1 MILLDTNVVSE
12 PLKAAGD
19 MNVLAWVD
27 AQIIE
32 TLYLSTIS
40 LAELR
45 FGIAVLPEG
54 KRRDTLASSLEQ
66 RVLPLFA
73 GRILPFD
80 APASQAYAKLRARV
94 RAAGQ
99 AIAPADGYIAAIA
112 ATHGFAVA
120 TRDTSPFDA
129 AGLVVINPWTWHAH

>member
-1 MILLDTNVVSE
+1 MILLDTNVISE
-12 PLKAAGD
+12 PLKVAGNT
-19 MNVLAWVD
+19 NVLAWID

-45 FGIAVLPEG
+45 FGIAALPEG
-54 KRRDTLASSLEQ
+54 KRRDTLHFSLEQ

-80 APASQAYAKLRARV
+80 DAASQSYATLRARA

-99 AIAPADGYIAAIA
+99 AIAPADGYIAAVA
-112 ATHGFAVA
+112 ATHGFVVA

-129 AGLVVINPWTWHAH
+129 VGLTVINPWMWQVH

>member
-1 MILLDTNVVSE
+1 MILLDTNVLSE
-12 PLKAAGD
+12 PLKAPGD
-19 MNVLAWVD
+19 MNVLAWID
-27 AQIIE
+27 AQMIE

-54 KRRDTLASSLEQ
+54 KRQDTLHERLEQ

-73 GRILPFD
+73 GRILSFD
-80 APASQAYAKLRARV
+80 APASEAYATLRSRARST
-94 RAAGQ
+94 GK
-99 AIAPADGYIAAIA
+99 AIAPADGYIAGIA

-129 AGLVVINPWTWHAH
+129 AGLVVINPWTWRA